1 MFNGNGTDSVGFR
14 ALPSGTF
21 SGGAFGSAGYG
32 GFWWS
37 ATEGDASDAWY
48 RYMGYS
54 LATVSRNN
62 VNKSYGCSLRCRQ
75 D

>member
-37 ATEGDASDAWY
+37 ATESSAAKASY
-48 RYMGYS
+48 RVMGY
-54 LATVSRNN
+54 NN
-62 VNKSYGCSLRCRQ
+62 ANVTRYNLNKTDGFSARCLE